1 MPDATTEGETPMAR
15 ILVIDDVP
23 SFTALLR
30 VVLEQRGHSVV
41 ERHDGEAGLSEAT
54 RNSYDLVLI
63 DMMMPGVD
71 GIECVRRMR
80 MSGIESPVIAMSG
93 GTDRFPAAYSLKL
106 SEMHGADR
114 LLFKPFD
121 NAELVGTV
129 EEVLAER
136 AA

>member
-1 MPDATTEGETPMAR
+1 MAR

-30 VVLEQRGHSVV
+30 VVLEGRGHSVV
-41 ERHDGEAGLSEAT
+41 ERHDGDSGLKEAGRT
-54 RNSYDLVLI
+54 GYDLVLV

-71 GIECVRRMR
+71 GIECVRRLR
-80 MSGIESPVIAMSG
+80 QQADAPAVIAMSG
-93 GTDRFPAAYSLKL
+93 GTERFPAAYSLKL

-121 NAELVGTV
+121 NAELIATV
-129 EEVLAER
+129 DEVLAEH

>member
-1 MPDATTEGETPMAR
+1 MAR

-23 SFTALLR
+23 SFTALLK
-30 VVLEQRGHSVV
+30 VVLEGRGHSVT
-41 ERHDGEAGLSEAT
+41 ERHDGESGLAEAQQGG
-54 RNSYDLVLI
+54 YELVMI
-63 DMMMPGVD
+63 DMMMPGLD
-71 GIECVRRMR
+71 GIECVRRLR
-80 MSGIESPVIAMSG
+80 TLGPPLTIIAMSG

-121 NAELVGTV
+121 NAELVATV

-136 AA
+136 AT

>member
-1 MPDATTEGETPMAR
+1 MAR

-30 VVLEQRGHSVV
+30 VVLEQRGHSVI
-41 ERHDGEAGLSEAT
+41 ERHDGESGLVEAT

-63 DMMMPGVD
+63 DMMMPGID
-71 GIECVRRMR
+71 GIECVRRLR
-80 MSGIESPVIAMSG
+80 QTGTASAVIAMSG

-121 NAELVGTV
+121 NAELVSTV
-129 EEVLAER
+129 DEVLAER